1 MTRIRTAAACALLA
15 LTGSAA
21 FAGEV
26 YGAIGLPGVMGGYAQ
41 PLGDSFTVR
50 ADFATLGSRSRT
62 TNEEGIDYNVKL
74 KANRFAVFGDWYPF
88 SGTFRLTGGV
98 TANDYKLTLAATGAG
113 GSLTIGDN
121 TYTTT
126 AADRVDGSVKFPGA
140 TPYLGIGWGHQNGS
154 GLRFSADIGAMFGK
168 AKLTYSISGP
178 LAAQVSQADLDKET
192 QQLRDGVAKVR
203 WIPQIS
209 FGIGYS
215 F

>member
-1 MTRIRTAAACALLA
+1 MPRIRTAACALLVLA
-15 LTGSAA
+15 APAA

-26 YGAIGLPGVMGGYAQ
+26 YGAIGLPGAIGGYAQ
-41 PLGDSFTVR
+41 PLGDSFSVR
-50 ADFATLGSRSRT
+50 ADFAALGNRSRT
-62 TNEEGIDYNVKL
+62 SNEEGIDYNLKL

-126 AADRVDGSVKFPGA
+126 ADDRLDGTVKFPA
-140 TPYLGIGWGHQNGS
+140 STPYLGFGWGHQNGS

-168 AKLTYSISGP
+168 AKLTYTVSGP
-178 LAAQVSQADLDKET
+178 LASQVSQADVDKET

>member
-1 MTRIRTAAACALLA
+1 MNRIRTAAACALLA
-15 LTGSAA
+15 TAGPAA

-62 TNEEGIDYNVKL
+62 TNEEGIDYNLKL
-74 KANRFAVFGDWYPF
+74 KANRFALFGDWYPF
-88 SGTFRLTGGV
+88 GGTFRLTGGV

-126 AADRVDGSVKFPGA
+126 AADRLDGTVKFPGA
-140 TPYLGIGWGHQNGS
+140 TPYLGFGWGHQSGS
-154 GLRFSADIGAMFGK
+154 GLRFSADVGAMFGK
-168 AKLTYSISGP
+168 AKLTYTVSGP
-178 LAAQVSQADLDKET
+178 LASQVTQADVDKET

-203 WIPQIS
+203 WIPQLS
-209 FGIGYS
+209 LGIGYS